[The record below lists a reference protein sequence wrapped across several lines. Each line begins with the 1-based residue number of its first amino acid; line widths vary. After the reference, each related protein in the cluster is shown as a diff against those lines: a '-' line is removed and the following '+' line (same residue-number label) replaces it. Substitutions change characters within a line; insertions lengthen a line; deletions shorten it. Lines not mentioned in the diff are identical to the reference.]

1 MHGRALVAVLRADDL
16 DTWLRRRVSKET
28 LQSQKRPTTVSKET
42 MASAEQTLQKH
53 CGINEGASTLRHSP
67 IAGISTK
74 LVWLFPR
81 VRDQSKRQHPFISL
95 RVPTVAPLPCPAT
108 MLAHLHFSRRL
119 QHLSLTPCA
128 AMIVHGMS
136 GACCSIS
143 TLALQPLET
152 SSGCEWQEWEGHV
165 PPKLRSGI
173 WSC

>member
-1 MHGRALVAVLRADDL
+1 MDAPSSPFCAQTTLTHGCGAACQKRHYSVKRDL
-16 DTWLRRRVSKET
+16 
-28 LQSQKRPTTVSKET
+28 LQCQKRPWRVPIKPCSE
-42 MASAEQTLQKH
+42 H
-53 CGINEGASTLRHSP
+53 CGINQGASALRHSP

-143 TLALQPLET
+143 TLVLQPLET